1 MRLVTFVTGDGREA
15 PGALLDDLET
25 IVDLGESF
33 ADMLAL
39 IDAGEAGLREARDCV
54 AAARRRHLLRDVT
67 LRAPVPVPRQVRDC
81 MVFEKHVLQARQ
93 QRARAAGS
101 DARVELP
108 PVWYEQPIY
117 YKSNRFSVVGPGA
130 DIRWPRYSEFMDFE
144 LELGAI
150 IGRQGVDIPPAR
162 AHDHVF
168 GYLVFNDVSARDAQM
183 REMAGGLGP
192 AKGKDFDTGNVM
204 GPWLVTADAVPDPYD
219 LRMRAWVNDEL
230 IADGTSADMHHGF
243 ERIIAH
249 VSQSET
255 LYPGEFIGSGT
266 VGNGCLLEHGR
277 SLSPGDCITLEIEG
291 LGRLV
296 NRIVRD

>member
-1 MRLVTFVTGDGREA
+1 MRLVTFVTAEGREA
-15 PGALLDDLET
+15 PGALLDDLDT
-25 IVDLGESF
+25 IVDLGDRF
-33 ADMLAL
+33 PDMLAL
-39 IDAGEAGLREARDCV
+39 IDAGEAGLEEARDLV
-54 AAARRRHLLRDVT
+54 SAARHHHRLGDVT
-67 LRAPVPVPRQVRDC
+67 LRAPLPVPRQVRDC

-93 QRARAAGS
+93 QRARATGN
-101 DARVELP
+101 DGPVTLP
-108 PVWYEQPIY
+108 EVWYQQPIY
-117 YKSNRFSVVGPGA
+117 YKSNRFSVIGTGT
-130 DIRWPRYSEFMDFE
+130 DIRWPGYSEFMDFE

-150 IGRQGVDIPPAR
+150 IGRQGVDIPPER

-168 GYLVFNDVSARDAQM
+168 GYLIFNDVSARDAQM

-204 GPWLVTADAVPDPYD
+204 GPWLVTADAIPDPYR

-230 IADGTSADMHHGF
+230 IADGSSADMHHGF
-243 ERIIAH
+243 DRIIAH

-255 LYPGEFIGSGT
+255 LYPGEFLGSGT

-277 SLSPGDCITLEIEG
+277 SLQPGDRITLEIEH